1 LYVDDWWSVCRLY
14 YGSCV
19 IYSASITIVF
29 NYNYYASKMDGDTL
43 MSHYKAPDNSLH
55 FLDDDAY
62 AHLLPEGSVQITNEE
77 AEALRPQPAE
87 LTYAQ
92 KRAAEYPP
100 MTDYL
105 DGVVKGDQ
113 AQIDK
118 YIADCQAVKAK
129 YPKV

>member
-1 LYVDDWWSVCRLY
+1 
-14 YGSCV
+14 
-19 IYSASITIVF
+19 
-29 NYNYYASKMDGDTL
+29 M
-43 MSHYKAPDNSLH
+43 HYKSLNNQLH
-55 FLDDDAY
+55 FLDSVEY
-62 AHLLPEGSVQITNEE
+62 EHLLPSGSVQITDEE
-77 AEALRPQPAE
+77 AAAIRAANAPV

-105 DGVVKGDQ
+105 DGVVKNDQ

-129 YPKV
+129 YPKT

>member
-1 LYVDDWWSVCRLY
+1 MHYKTPDNKLY
-14 YGSCV
+14 YLDNDT
-19 IYSASITIVF
+19 ASEWEHT
-29 NYNYYASKMDGDTL
+29 
-43 MSHYKAPDNSLH
+43 
-55 FLDDDAY
+55 
-62 AHLLPEGSVQITNEE
+62 LPEGSVQITDEE
-77 AEALRPQPAE
+77 AAEIQAAQQSAHEASF
-87 LTYAQ
+87 TYSQ

-129 YPKV
+129 YPKG